1 MESIVPRAS
10 NEDNVDRTISGLD
23 AMLGIDPEEEKRKE
37 RRMQEEEAERT
48 RRREARDAAA
58 KTSLDPPVKPVKP
71 APPAGTVRGALGSQE
86 LDSSSG
92 DGIWRR
98 WDVPWSFTTLVLG
111 VVGVEVAYIA
121 AGLVAPIVVLLAA
134 ENDGLIDLQE
144 ITSDEPLQSQSQ
156 VLRPSD
162 SSGQQSE
169 IVTAPSLSG
178 APESPAS
185 GDAAVGGQL
194 EDDPLFMEILALL
207 EGSEFYKVLG
217 VESALQVLFGGITLL
232 LLLQQHFPLAYPL
245 FHFSLSGKRGSPQA
259 SVDMKE
265 GTVGNAAV
273 PQSTSQT
280 STREEADRDEWL
292 KTALWGGLAALG
304 ITIFVTW
311 LSAAT
316 GIREPGQGAASNSL
330 IAQSVSAGTP
340 GIVTLLVV
348 TGVVAPIFEET
359 VFRGF
364 LLASLT
370 KWMPTSLSILLSAG
384 IFASLHQQSSG
395 DTIQLFCLGL
405 VNGLAYCKTRNLAT
419 PMLIHGIFNS
429 SIVLLFL
436 LWTSGGTST

>member
-185 GDAAVGGQL
+185 GTPRAGTQIWLNLRQALSLVHASCVFVVPV
-194 EDDPLFMEILALL
+194 DDVKPLI
-207 EGSEFYKVLG
+207 
-217 VESALQVLFGGITLL
+217 
-232 LLLQQHFPLAYPL
+232 
-245 FHFSLSGKRGSPQA
+245 PQA
-259 SVDMKE
+259 
-265 GTVGNAAV
+265 
-273 PQSTSQT
+273 
-280 STREEADRDEWL
+280 
-292 KTALWGGLAALG
+292 
-304 ITIFVTW
+304 I
-311 LSAAT
+311 
-316 GIREPGQGAASNSL
+316 ASRCLRMISRVKFFLRVSL
-330 IAQSVSAGTP
+330 LNI
-340 GIVTLLVV
+340 
-348 TGVVAPIFEET
+348 
-359 VFRGF
+359 
-364 LLASLT
+364 
-370 KWMPTSLSILLSAG
+370 
-384 IFASLHQQSSG
+384 
-395 DTIQLFCLGL
+395 
-405 VNGLAYCKTRNLAT
+405 
-419 PMLIHGIFNS
+419 
-429 SIVLLFL
+429 
-436 LWTSGGTST
+436 